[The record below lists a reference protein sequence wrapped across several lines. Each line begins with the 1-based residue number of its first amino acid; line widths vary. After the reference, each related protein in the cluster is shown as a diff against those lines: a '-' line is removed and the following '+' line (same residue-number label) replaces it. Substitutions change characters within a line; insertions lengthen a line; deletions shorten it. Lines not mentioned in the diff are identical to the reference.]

1 MAEAPAAPKK
11 SPSAVKR
18 ARQNVV
24 RHARNVA
31 IKSSLKTVNKKFLTA
46 VGSAEKATAETIYR
60 ETTRAFDKAVSKH
73 VIHPNKAARK
83 KSRLARQLSKANTTK
98 A

>member
-1 MAEAPAAPKK
+1 MAEAPAPKK

-31 IKSSLKTVNKKFLTA
+31 IKSSLKTVNKKFLAA
-46 VGSAEKATAETIYR
+46 VDSAEKATAETLYR

-83 KSRLARQLSKANTTK
+83 KSRLARQLAKAGTVK
-98 A
+98 S